1 MGQLNAFVLEPL
13 IKKYNLKIYF
23 ETGTG
28 EAISLQHALK
38 SNFEHFYT
46 VDIDGEFIE
55 NAKKIILNK
64 NITYV
69 HDYSTNALRSYVPKL
84 AKDKPTLFFL
94 DAHFPGADFHKCS
107 YEESIKT
114 FKEESFPL
122 HLEIEI
128 LKNTRDL
135 SKDVII
141 IDDLKLYEPSELYE
155 HSINPVK
162 KYLDEEK
169 LSRDSSFIYD
179 AFELTH
185 TFEKSYQHQGYLTIL
200 PKFNII

>member
-1 MGQLNAFVLEPL
+1 MGQLNTFILEPL
-13 IKKYNLKIYF
+13 IEKYNLKVYF

-28 EAISLQHALK
+28 EAISLRHALK

-55 NAKKIILNK
+55 NAKKIITNTNL
-64 NITYV
+64 TYI
-69 HDYSTNALRSYVPKL
+69 HNYSTKALEEYVPTL
-84 AKDKPTLFFL
+84 DKNKPVLFFL

-122 HLEIEI
+122 HLEIENI
-128 LKNTRDL
+128 KKNRDT

-141 IDDLKLYEPSELYE
+141 IDDFKLYEPSDLYE
-155 HSINPVK
+155 HSVNPVK
-162 KYLDEEK
+162 KYLDAEN
-169 LSRDSSFIYD
+169 LSKDSSFIYK
-179 AFELTH
+179 AFESTH
-185 TFEKSYQHQGYLTIL
+185 VFEKNYKHQGYLSIL
-200 PKFNII
+200 PKS